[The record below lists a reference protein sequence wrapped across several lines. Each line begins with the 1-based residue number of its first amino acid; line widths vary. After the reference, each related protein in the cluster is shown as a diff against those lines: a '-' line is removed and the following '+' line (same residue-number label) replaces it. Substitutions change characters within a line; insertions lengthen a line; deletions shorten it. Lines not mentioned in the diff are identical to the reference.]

1 MAYIDGVKLLI
12 GLNDNKQDDQ
22 LEKIIDVTEKRLISM
37 FPKDVEAVPSPLD
50 WVVEE
55 VAVKRYNRIGAEGMS
70 SESIDGRSTKFQ
82 ENDFDEYLSIIEDEF
97 PSTSSKKGSIKFY

>member
-12 GLNDNKQDDQ
+12 GLNDDKQDDQ
-22 LEKIIDVTEKRLISM
+22 LKKIIDVTEKRLIALL
-37 FPKDVEAVPSPLD
+37 PKDVETVPSSLD
-50 WVVEE
+50 WVIEE

>member
-1 MAYIDGVKLLI
+1 MGYIDGVKLLI

-22 LEKIIDVTEKRLISM
+22 LQKIIDVTERRLISM
-37 FPKDVEAVPSPLD
+37 LPKDVEAVPNSLD

-97 PSTSSKKGSIKFY
+97 PSTSSKRGSIKFY

>member
-37 FPKDVEAVPSPLD
+37 FPKDVEAVPSSLE

>member
-22 LEKIIDVTEKRLISM
+22 LQKIIDVTEKRLISM
-37 FPKDVEAVPSPLD
+37 LPKDVEAVPSSLD

-82 ENDFDEYLSIIEDEF
+82 ESDFDEYLSIIEDEF

>member
-1 MAYIDGVKLLI
+1 MEYLESVKLLI
-12 GLNDNKQDDQ
+12 GLNDDKQDKQ
-22 LEKIIDVTEKRLISM
+22 LKKIIDVTERRLITM
-37 FPKDVEAVPSPLD
+37 LPKDIKEVPDSLS
-50 WVVEE
+50 WIVEE

-97 PSTSSKKGSIKFY
+97 PKYSSRTGTVTFY

>member
-1 MAYIDGVKLLI
+1 MEYIDGVKLLI

-22 LEKIIDVTEKRLISM
+22 LKKIIEITERRLISM
-37 FPKDVEAVPSPLD
+37 LPKDVEAVPNSLE

-70 SESIDGRSTKFQ
+70 SESIDGRSTTFQ
-82 ENDFDEYLSIIEDEF
+82 ENDFDEYMSIIEDEF
-97 PSTSSKKGSIKFY
+97 PTTSDKRGSIKFY

>member
-12 GLNDNKQDDQ
+12 GLNDDKQDNQ
-22 LEKIIDVTEKRLISM
+22 LQKIIDVTERRMISLL
-37 FPKDVEAVPSPLD
+37 PKDVKEVPESLE

-82 ENDFDEYLSIIEDEF
+82 ENDFDEYMSIIEDAY
-97 PSTSSKKGSIKFY
+97 PSVSSTKGSIKFY